1 MIAMI
6 MKLGKLI
13 LQIAALSS
21 LSWIGNTLGRM
32 LHLDM
37 LGNIIGMAILLL
49 LLERKLLPLSW
60 IETGAN
66 FLIAEMLL
74 FFIPSAIGIIQFK
87 DVLERESLGLMLVI
101 VFSTALVILFVGLAT
116 ELVSHYRKG
125 GKELC

>member
-6 MKLGKLI
+6 MNLGKLI

>member
-1 MIAMI
+1 MM
-6 MKLGKLI
+6 MKFYKTV

-21 LSWIGNTLGRM
+21 LSWLGNTLAQM

-37 LGNIIGMAILLL
+37 LGNIIGIAILLL

-87 DVLERESLGLMLVI
+87 DLLRQESLGLMLVI
-101 VFSTALVILFVGLAT
+101 VFSTALVIVFVGLAT
-116 ELVSHYRKG
+116 ELVSHYRKARN
-125 GKELC
+125 ELC

>member
-1 MIAMI
+1 MM
-6 MKLGKLI
+6 MKFYKI
-13 LQIAALSS
+13 VLQVAALSS
-21 LSWIGNTLGRM
+21 LSWLGNTLARI

-87 DVLERESLGLMLVI
+87 DLLKQESLGLLLVI

-116 ELVSHYRKG
+116 E
-125 GKELC
+125 